1 MLSSLLKKRAA
12 FLAAL
17 LSLTLLF
24 PVTLSATSGFIFE
37 GDQIITDPTL
47 QKIREIGEEL
57 YQKTG
62 VSTVLVARNH
72 LGKEEF
78 LEIKNRYL
86 KELEPPYVLWI
97 FSKTYMDRKDIGLNQ
112 MFNSPD
118 LNGKFDKSSLFS
130 PFHGTFTKLLV
141 IQKSKVDPTSAA
153 FLNGYAD
160 LADMLAKSYGVTLK
174 SNIGSESRTFIN
186 WIRLFFYLILIY
198 FAILY
203 LKKRFFTKGNELEKR
218 E

>member
-1 MLSSLLKKRAA
+1 MISLFKNRAA

-17 LSLTLLF
+17 LSLILF
-24 PVTLSATSGFIFE
+24 FPSSLSASSGFIFE
-37 GDQIITDPTL
+37 GDQIITDATL
-47 QKIREIGEEL
+47 KKIKEIGDEL
-57 YQKTG
+57 YEKTG
-62 VSTVLVARNH
+62 VTTVLVTKNH
-72 LGKEEF
+72 LDKEEF

-86 KELEPPYVLWI
+86 KELKAPYVLWI
-97 FSKTYMDRKDIGLNQ
+97 FSKTYMNRKDIGLNQ

-118 LNGKFDKSSLFS
+118 LEDKFDKDSLFS

-141 IQKSKVDPTSAA
+141 IEKSKVDPTSAA

-174 SNIGSESRTFIN
+174 SSIGSESRTFIN
-186 WIRLFFYLILIY
+186 WLRVMFYLILLY
-198 FAILY
+198 FAIQF
-203 LKKRFFTKGNELEKR
+203 LKKRFFKKGNELEKT